1 MIRPSLLKLT
11 QKKNLDAFT
20 CHVGSIIDLDTG
32 IVYGS
37 RTECIEA
44 LGREV
49 AVPIFHSRKKHK
61 RLRIITMAD
70 RMKAMYE
77 RGAAGCSEA
86 GIEINLTLND
96 LSGYAIGGWTAEKFD
111 DVKNLIDHHC
121 EMMSEIADK
130 IGEAGRALGRQETLE
145 EFQNDFSIEQS
156 YITGER
162 PVMVHRL

>member
-1 MIRPSLLKLT
+1 M
-11 QKKNLDAFT
+11 NAFIV
-20 CHVGSIIDLDTG
+20 HVGSIIDLDTG

-49 AVPIFHSRKKHK
+49 AVPIFHSRKKYK
-61 RLRIITMAD
+61 RLRIITMND
-70 RMKAMYE
+70 RMKAVYE
-77 RGAAGCSEA
+77 RGVAGCSEA

-96 LSGYAIGGWTAEKFD
+96 LSGYAIGGWTAEKFS

-121 EMMSEIADK
+121 ELMAEIADK
-130 IGEAGRALGRQETLE
+130 IEAAGRALDRQETLE
-145 EFQNDFSIEQS
+145 EFQNDFSIERS